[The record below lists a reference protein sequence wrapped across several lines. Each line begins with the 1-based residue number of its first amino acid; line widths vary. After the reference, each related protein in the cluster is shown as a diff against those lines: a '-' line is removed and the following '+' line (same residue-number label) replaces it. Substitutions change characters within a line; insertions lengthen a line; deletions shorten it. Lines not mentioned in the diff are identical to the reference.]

1 MKKLTTLFILLFIL
15 ILASCENP
23 LFVEASKLYTVS
35 FETNGGTKIE
45 SLRTDKVTE
54 IPQTQKEDS
63 TFIGWYTSSDYSG
76 SPVSFPL
83 EVKQN
88 ITLYAKW
95 IDQYLVSFETNGGT
109 KIDSY
114 KTNIIQ
120 TSPKTQK
127 EQADFVGW
135 YKFNDFSE
143 KISFPYEL
151 SEDTTLYA
159 KWERQ
164 IQSYSVSFVT
174 NGGTAVDSFYG
185 TVIHDFPDTTRNGFT
200 FEGWYSD
207 ESLMNPV
214 SFPYSPESDCILYA
228 KWKIRTDITYTV
240 KHYKQEQDLCSYKLY
255 ESEQLSGT
263 YGMQTSASSKEYQ
276 GFHSKSFNQKSIKA
290 DGTTEIEIYYDRDSI
305 TVIFD
310 ANDGSGRTYS
320 QTFYY
325 DVGQKLKT
333 NQFTRANY
341 FFTGWIE
348 EDYHASICHDD
359 GSYMNF
365 CYPQGSVITLYA
377 RWVYGTT
384 VTDSTIS
391 TLDLS
396 NLSEDFLLKVT
407 GSINQNTLINLAGK
421 IAAANKNIT
430 LDLSETKDIES
441 IASTSDKKSVFA
453 NCPKLKSIIL
463 PSCLKIVGGYAFYN
477 CTLLSSVTIPSKV
490 TTIGEY
496 AFYGCSSLSS
506 IGFPTGIQ
514 TIGTYAFSK
523 TGITKL
529 SISNI
534 TTIGSYAFYACN
546 SLQEVTVNKVGKIES
561 SAFSHCSSLYQV
573 SIVGNGILEQATIGG
588 SAFSGCKN
596 LTKVSL
602 SGFNGIYSYA
612 FYECSS
618 LSNVSMTNIRGLY
631 QYTFAKCT
639 SLTSITIDAES
650 ISSYAFSD
658 CSILTSVTFGSKVS
672 SISANVFNNCTN
684 LISVTF
690 LMTYYWYCGDYSITV
705 TNPTTNANKFKNSP
719 SLSWMR
725 K

>member
-1 MKKLTTLFILLFIL
+1 MKKITCFLISLVIL

-35 FETNGGTKIE
+35 FETNGGTKIKT
-45 SLRTDKVTE
+45 LRTDKVTE

-76 SPVSFPL
+76 TPVSFPL

-127 EQADFVGW
+127 EKADFVGW
-135 YKFNDFSE
+135 YKSKDFSE

-159 KWERQ
+159 KWEQQ

-228 KWKIRTDITYTV
+228 KWKIRTDITYTI

-365 CYPQGSVITLYA
+365 CYPQGFVITLYA

-430 LDLSETKDIES
+430 LDLSETKDIEC
-441 IASTSDKKSVFA
+441 IASTSDKKSIFA
-453 NCPKLKSIIL
+453 DCTKLKKIIL
-463 PSCLKIVGGYAFYN
+463 PSCLITIGGYAFYN
-477 CTLLSSVTIPSKV
+477 CGSLSSITIPNNV
-490 TTIGEY
+490 TTIGEH
-496 AFYGCSSLSS
+496 AFYNCSSLSS
-506 IGFPTGIQ
+506 IGTPTGIK
-514 TIGTYAFSK
+514 TIGNYAFCK
-523 TGITKL
+523 TGITELSLYSVTTIGSSAFYNCTSLKDVTL
-529 SISNI
+529 KSINSIGYEAFAYCYALNQVSIDTVTSLGGYAFSNCKDLTNLLIYSIS
-534 TTIGSYAFYACN
+534 TIGSYAFIN
-546 SLQEVTVNKVGKIES
+546 
-561 SAFSHCSSLYQV
+561 
-573 SIVGNGILEQATIGG
+573 
-588 SAFSGCKN
+588 
-596 LTKVSL
+596 
-602 SGFNGIYSYA
+602 
-612 FYECSS
+612 CSS
-618 LSNVSMTNIRGLY
+618 LSYVSMKSIGTIS
-631 QYTFAKCT
+631 QYAFSKCT
-639 SLTSITIDAES
+639 SITSITIDAK
-650 ISSYAFSD
+650 IINTYAFSD
-658 CSILTSVTFGSKVS
+658 CNILTTVTLSTNVITIGTY
-672 SISANVFNNCTN
+672 VFNNCSN

-690 LMTYYWYCGDYSITV
+690 LYTKYWKCGGNSITV
-705 TNPTTNANKFKNSP
+705 TNAATNANKFKNSP
-719 SLSWMR
+719 SLNWER
-725 K
+725 Y